1 MQKCA
6 AKYKAVVIF
15 NSLFFPARRRNF
27 KQDHAAEKRDSKKT
41 LFGFFSISTMQTAT
55 KREFSFYN
63 LIFSTSNYF
72 CITSEGYFK
81 IVELELLSGPNY
93 KVWTQ
98 IGMRRFLQQYI
109 SLCNA
114 MFRKF
119 VIQSMR
125 LGAEMRAL
133 ARMSEITSFNR
144 LYVAQNSHFCQSI
157 FQLIFR
163 NYWE

>member
-15 NSLFFPARRRNF
+15 NSHFFPARRRNF
-27 KQDHAAEKRDSKKT
+27 KQDHAAEKRDSKKPC
-41 LFGFFSISTMQTAT
+41 LIFFHQQYHAAT

-114 MFRKF
+114 MLRKF
-119 VIQSMR
+119 VIESVR
-125 LGAEMRAL
+125 LVAEMRAL
-133 ARMSEITSFNR
+133 ARMSEKTYFNR
-144 LYVAQNSHFCQSI
+144 L
-157 FQLIFR
+157 
-163 NYWE
+163 